1 MVITMINAVNQAF
14 TLDHLPCALELI
26 LELTS
31 ISKLFKSMHMCIIK
45 NYKL

>member
-14 TLDHLPCALELI
+14 TLDHLLCVLELI